1 MFLWW
6 IVVLFVWG
14 LWIGGVVI
22 VVFVRML
29 GGDELEN
36 ILNDL
41 ISKVDRIWKYV
52 LMFFNFFL
60 LYEVLYDFIMC
71 VKEIDLFR

>member
-1 MFLWW
+1 
-6 IVVLFVWG
+6 
-14 LWIGGVVI
+14 
-22 VVFVRML
+22 ML